1 MAVVRSEFPSIESP
15 GFQTFINNHFR
26 QYKLEP
32 DNSDPCAKKENK
44 AYPYQLFVAEYLKNY
59 PGLLLCW
66 GLGSGKTNSA
76 ILVRQALSRRT
87 YVLLPASLK
96 PNFMHE
102 VLKYYK
108 VNGRPVKDPD
118 TFGKFI
124 SYNAGNTTVDA
135 LNLADFNNSL
145 VIVDEVQ
152 NIVSLMMSQES
163 KTGELLL
170 KKFREAENL
179 KVLFLSGTPMVN
191 SSFEIAVIANII
203 ARKKI
208 FPYSEK
214 KFNTLSDGVIR
225 HKLKG
230 LISYYR
236 GAGTL
241 AYAWKKEIP
250 TVEVVMSDYQFE
262 RYLKARKHEIKRECL
277 NSLLARKGQVQPFV
291 RNIKA
296 VDRQRVLRDYT
307 MEELFKV
314 KSRQYTDFVF
324 PERVE
329 QLFPQT
335 QDEISDDTL
344 IGETDSQKKATK
356 ARHQKMIQKVNALS
370 QDELENLAVYGPKL
384 LAVYNQ
390 VIKSPGPV
398 FIYSNWLTGHGLHV
412 LAKFFDLK
420 GIKYVLWTGEITDP
434 QRKKIMEQFND
445 PRNIKGERIKAFMAT
460 KAGAEGISLMNIRQ
474 VHVLQPHW
482 NDARINQVIGRA
494 IRICSHAGLDRK
506 DQVVDIYRYVA
517 KMNTQQLK
525 MFIGEIPDKFL
536 FPVVKTGTYEN
547 KVVYPINNGNYR
559 IYRTEI
565 VIQPERIKNESVLI
579 LPGSRERTPDQ
590 ILLDYSKKK
599 QIGIDKIL
607 HFIRLE
613 AVDRYLNE
621 AVNGPI
627 SEPTKYRRAPSISPN
642 YRFNKQVRKSDDQR
656 RNLDVTVK
664 SPPKGVSSRK
674 ANSL

>member
-1 MAVVRSEFPSIESP
+1 
-15 GFQTFINNHFR
+15 
-26 QYKLEP
+26 
-32 DNSDPCAKKENK
+32 
-44 AYPYQLFVAEYLKNY
+44 
-59 PGLLLCW
+59 
-66 GLGSGKTNSA
+66 
-76 ILVRQALSRRT
+76 
-87 YVLLPASLK
+87 
-96 PNFMHE
+96 
-102 VLKYYK
+102 
-108 VNGRPVKDPD
+108 
-118 TFGKFI
+118 
-124 SYNAGNTTVDA
+124 
-135 LNLADFNNSL
+135 
-145 VIVDEVQ
+145 
-152 NIVSLMMSQES
+152 
-163 KTGELLL
+163 
-170 KKFREAENL
+170 
-179 KVLFLSGTPMVN
+179 
-191 SSFEIAVIANII
+191 
-203 ARKKI
+203 
-208 FPYSEK
+208 
-214 KFNTLSDGVIR
+214 
-225 HKLKG
+225 
-230 LISYYR
+230 
-236 GAGTL
+236 
-241 AYAWKKEIP
+241 
-250 TVEVVMSDYQFE
+250 
-262 RYLKARKHEIKRECL
+262 
-277 NSLLARKGQVQPFV
+277 
-291 RNIKA
+291 
-296 VDRQRVLRDYT
+296 
-307 MEELFKV
+307 
-314 KSRQYTDFVF
+314 
-324 PERVE
+324 
-329 QLFPQT
+329 
-335 QDEISDDTL
+335 
-344 IGETDSQKKATK
+344 
-356 ARHQKMIQKVNALS
+356 
-370 QDELENLAVYGPKL
+370 
-384 LAVYNQ
+384 
-390 VIKSPGPV
+390 
-398 FIYSNWLTGHGLHV
+398 
-412 LAKFFDLK
+412 
-420 GIKYVLWTGEITDP
+420 
-434 QRKKIMEQFND
+434 
-445 PRNIKGERIKAFMAT
+445 MAT